1 MAPWRLTGRKLD
13 FGTELS
19 EPDPYAVGRAVVRQR
34 DRCLISGQRHAVELR
49 KDDTTAHAV
58 WVLDPYV
65 IARRV
70 VSQDPRIWFV
80 VSLQRAGIFRED

>member
-1 MAPWRLTGRKLD
+1 M
-13 FGTELS
+13 
-19 EPDPYAVGRAVVRQR
+19 GRAVVGQR
-34 DRCLISGQRHAVELR
+34 DPCLISGQRHAVELR

-70 VSQDPRIWFV
+70 VSENPRIWLV
-80 VSLQRAGIFRED
+80 VSLQRAGIFREDWQAGRLLAQALAHKSKT